1 MNAPHSTD
9 VVPPVPP
16 RPAAP
21 LQPILKRAL
30 EEADFAADVAVDA
43 DSLLV
48 SVITIRVPWHP
59 TTAEAA
65 QEWMRTVDVSGE
77 ARWDGGGIVVLHLHE
92 AAAVHRFIALLEPQI
107 RANATAAGLRR
118 VLRELGVDSVTG
130 ASREVIDLR
139 LGGDELGSAVALA
152 EQLGAPRIAEGLE
165 LGRPRGQRRLAER
178 FRYLVTGVVG
188 SLVDAVFEPGCAHEE
203 ESLTLYLS
211 VDQAGRL
218 LQRLSRDVLDGSV
231 SADARRLVIRAGEGS

>member
-1 MNAPHSTD
+1 MNAPPGTD
-9 VVPPVPP
+9 VVPPVPL

-21 LQPILKRAL
+21 LRPVLKLAL
-30 EEADFAADVAVDA
+30 EEADFAADVTVDD

-48 SVITIRVPWHP
+48 SVLTIRVPWHP

-65 QEWMRTVDVSGE
+65 QEWMRTVDVPGE
-77 ARWDGGGIVVLHLHE
+77 ARWDGAGIVVLHLHE

-107 RANATAAGLRR
+107 CANATAAGLRR
-118 VLRELGVDSVTG
+118 VLSELGVDSVTG
-130 ASREVIDLR
+130 ASRDVIDVR

-152 EQLGAPRIAEGLE
+152 EQLGAPRIAQGLE
-165 LGRPRGQRRLAER
+165 LGRPRGLRRLAER

-188 SLVDAVFEPGCAHEE
+188 SLVDAVFEPGCTHEE

-218 LQRLSRDVLDGSV
+218 LQRLNRNALDGAV
-231 SADARRLVIRAGEGS
+231 PADVRRLVVHSREGS